1 MAEFSVV
8 LVEPKYEGNIGAVAR
23 AMRNFGVKRLVL
35 VNPPPIGDEARKRAM
50 HGLDVLESAVTYQ
63 TLDEAIKGADLVVGT
78 SGIDTRN
85 EKKFLRMAVTP
96 RDFAEKVSE
105 IGGRVSILFGRED
118 FGLLNP
124 ELMKCD
130 MLVTIPT
137 DPEYPILNVAQAAVI
152 VLYELRQRP
161 AGGVGREA
169 SAMEKEKLH
178 EAFADLLTVTNYPSH
193 KTGRT
198 KVMFRRMI
206 GRAVPTKW
214 EFHAT
219 MGVLTRAAKR
229 VRRLESGEG
238 YATKK
243 RSGRDKR
250 KRLNL

>member
-23 AMRNFGVKRLVL
+23 AMKNFGVRRLVL

-50 HGLDVLESAVTYQ
+50 HGLDVLESAVSFGN
-63 TLDEAIKGADLVVGT
+63 LDKAIKGADLVVGT
-78 SGIDTRN
+78 SGIDTKN
-85 EKKFLRMAVTP
+85 EKKFLRMAVNP

-105 IGGRVSILFGRED
+105 MDGNVSILFGRED
-118 FGLLNP
+118 YGLLNP

-137 DPEYPILNVAQAAVI
+137 DPEYSILNLAQAAVI
-152 VLYELRQRP
+152 VLYELHRKP
-161 AGGVGREA
+161 LGGVGREA

-178 EAFADLLTVTNYPSH
+178 EAFADLLDATNYPAH
-193 KTGRT
+193 KVERT
-198 KVMFRRMI
+198 KIMFRRMV

-219 MGVLTRAAKR
+219 MGVLTRATKR
-229 VRRLESGEG
+229 IKRLESGEG
-238 YATKK
+238 SAKAKK
-243 RSGRDKR
+243 SSQTRR
-250 KRLNL
+250 KSISP

>member
-23 AMRNFGVKRLVL
+23 AMKNFGVRRLVL

-50 HGLDVLESAVTYQ
+50 HGLDVLEAAVSFE
-63 TLDEAIKGADLVVGT
+63 TLDEAIKGEDIVIGT
-78 SGIDTRN
+78 SGIDTKN

-105 IGGRVSILFGRED
+105 MEGKVAMLFGRED
-118 FGLLNP
+118 YGLLNP

-137 DPEYPILNVAQAAVI
+137 DPEYPILNLAQAAVI
-152 VLYELRQRP
+152 VLYELYQKP
-161 AGGVGREA
+161 AGSIGREA
-169 SAMEKEKLH
+169 SAMEKDKLH
-178 EAFADLLTVTNYPSH
+178 EAFADLLSATNYPPH
-193 KTGRT
+193 KVERT
-198 KVMFRRMI
+198 KVMFRRMV

-219 MGVLTRAAKR
+219 MGVLTRATKR
-229 VRRLESGEG
+229 IKRLESGEG
-238 YATKK
+238 YVKTSK
-243 RSGRDKR
+243 SGRTR
-250 KRLNL
+250 PKRLTP

>member
-23 AMRNFGVKRLVL
+23 AMKNFGVRRLVL

-50 HGLDVLESAVTYQ
+50 HGLDVLESAVSFE
-63 TLDEAIKGADLVVGT
+63 TLDKAVNGADLVVGT

-105 IGGRVSILFGRED
+105 MDGKVAILFGRED
-118 FGLLNP
+118 YGLLNP

-130 MLVTIPT
+130 MLVTIPA
-137 DPEYPILNVAQAAVI
+137 DPEYSILNVAQAAVI
-152 VLYELRQRP
+152 VLYELYRKP
-161 AGGVGREA
+161 AGSVGREA

-178 EAFADLLTVTNYPSH
+178 EAFADLLAATNYPPH
-193 KTGRT
+193 KTERT
-198 KVMFRRMI
+198 KVMFRRMV

-219 MGVLTRAAKR
+219 MGVLTRATKR
-229 VRRLESGEG
+229 IKRLESGEG
-238 YATKK
+238 YDKPRK
-243 RSGRDKR
+243 SGRARR
-250 KRLNL
+250 KRLSP